1 MVTYVKQ
8 HKDIQAIIVVFNF
21 NQDRF
26 APYLKTMIRIF
37 NDIFVVDDFW
47 FHVGFVFTKYYK
59 GMRKK
64 FEKKKDKKLDKYIGE
79 ITKLVEE
86 CKRKL
91 PSEFKTFFIDS
102 DMEDLDPDS
111 VEECVRL
118 VAWVASLKPLDT
130 SKAKEVDDKIKE
142 SETITYK
149 IEGPSRWEKNI
160 EYKTIITM
168 EKKKN
173 IHYDG
178 TITYS
183 QEKEISRKE
192 ERIEHKKEI
201 INSRFEEKEEKESK
215 WEGKKEIITTRFK
228 KRKIITYND
237 GSVDEGNWEEYKSPK
252 EEIKKHP
259 KNLTN
264 VKDELRNFEK
274 DGYKII
280 ESRKIRIFDDG
291 SIEEGDWEIIEKSE
305 IPKPVEQG
313 RKVIDVGKE
322 TKIEEQDDYEIVTV
336 KQSFETGFIFKDTHY
351 IDTQKV
357 IPKKKQITLE
367 RSVTRYDNG
376 DTEYGEWRRVK

>member
-1 MVTYVKQ
+1 
-8 HKDIQAIIVVFNF
+8 
-21 NQDRF
+21 
-26 APYLKTMIRIF
+26 
-37 NDIFVVDDFW
+37 
-47 FHVGFVFTKYYK
+47 
-59 GMRKK
+59 
-64 FEKKKDKKLDKYIGE
+64 
-79 ITKLVEE
+79 
-86 CKRKL
+86 
-91 PSEFKTFFIDS
+91 
-102 DMEDLDPDS
+102 MEDLDPDS
-111 VEECVRL
+111 VNEGIRL
-118 VAWVASLKPLDT
+118 VSWVASLNPLDT

-228 KRKIITYND
+228 RRKIITYND

-252 EEIKKHP
+252 EEIKMHP
-259 KNLTN
+259 KILKN
-264 VKDELRNFEK
+264 VKDEHRENQK

-291 SIEEGDWEIIEKSE
+291 SIEEGDWEIISKSE

-313 RKVIDVGKE
+313 RKVIDVSTE
-322 TKIEEQDDYEIVTV
+322 TKIEEQNDYEIVTV
-336 KQSFETGFIFKDTHY
+336 KQSFETGLIFKDTHY

-357 IPKKKQITLE
+357 IPKKNSAFK
-367 RSVTRYDNG
+367 
-376 DTEYGEWRRVK
+376 

>member
-1 MVTYVKQ
+1 
-8 HKDIQAIIVVFNF
+8 
-21 NQDRF
+21 
-26 APYLKTMIRIF
+26 
-37 NDIFVVDDFW
+37 
-47 FHVGFVFTKYYK
+47 
-59 GMRKK
+59 
-64 FEKKKDKKLDKYIGE
+64 
-79 ITKLVEE
+79 
-86 CKRKL
+86 
-91 PSEFKTFFIDS
+91 
-102 DMEDLDPDS
+102 LDPDS

-351 IDTQKV
+351 YDTQRV
-357 IPKKKQITLE
+357 IPYYNERKYERTVTYYNDGIPTSISNPSTDIDYLLKK
-367 RSVTRYDNG
+367 DNKYYYWKYINNTWHLISG
-376 DTEYGEWRRVK
+376 

>member
-1 MVTYVKQ
+1 
-8 HKDIQAIIVVFNF
+8 
-21 NQDRF
+21 
-26 APYLKTMIRIF
+26 
-37 NDIFVVDDFW
+37 
-47 FHVGFVFTKYYK
+47 
-59 GMRKK
+59 MRKK

-79 ITKLVEE
+79 IKKLVKE
-86 CKRKL
+86 CKREL

-102 DMEDLDPDS
+102 DMEDIDKES
-111 VEECVRL
+111 IEECKRL
-118 VAWVASLKPLDT
+118 VAWVASLNPLDT

-149 IEGPSRWEKNI
+149 REGPSRFEKNI

-178 TITYS
+178 SITYS

-201 INSRFEEKEEKESK
+201 INTRFEEKEEKESK

-252 EEIKKHP
+252 EEIKMHP

-264 VKDELRNFEK
+264 VKDEYRKYQKE
-274 DGYKII
+274 GYEIT
-280 ESRKIRIFDDG
+280 ESRKTRIFDDG
-291 SIEEGDWEIIEKSE
+291 SIEEGNWEIISRSE
-305 IPKPVEQG
+305 IPKPVEQR
-313 RKVIDVGKE
+313 RKVEKTDKE
-322 TKIEEQDDYEIVTV
+322 YKTEEKDDFDIINEIKSYV
-336 KQSFETGFIFKDTHY
+336 TGFFFKDTHY
-351 IDTQKV
+351 YNTQQV
-357 IPKKKQITLE
+357 IKKKKKLNMKELLLIMIMGKKILE
-367 RSVTRYDNG
+367 NG
-376 DTEYGEWRRVK
+376 EK